1 MIFNVISKNSTVVTV
16 IAMQTL
22 AQENEMPR
30 EAVCELLQ
38 QKDAVVLVGINNS
51 APSPSG
57 CAEGMLT

>member
-16 IAMQTL
+16 ISMWTL
-22 AQENEMPR
+22 AYENKMLR